1 MEYLTPNQAAEAYPN
16 LGNAEWFRRQMIG
29 GKLWGT
35 KVGGRW
41 FTTLDD
47 IEDMVERGQ
56 NFKRKRRNRVI
67 QP

>member
-1 MEYLTPNQAAEAYPN
+1 
-16 LGNAEWFRRQMIG
+16 MIG